1 MQAMLADRDR
11 DRRQLADLVALRR
24 SRVDPLVLTE
34 VARACL
40 TALRPVLDQLVH
52 LLERKQRPV
61 PAFVTG
67 LAAARSAR
75 PRLTRARWR
84 RGRIPPGRKRGVARA
99 PVEPLLKLADTGL
112 EPPVRLDQL
121 TDPHQQADRRL
132 PVTVENRL
140 RLGTLHDTHVP

>member
-1 MQAMLADRDR
+1 MQAMLGDRDR

-24 SRVDPLVLTE
+24 SRVDPLILTE
-34 VARACL
+34 GVRACL

-84 RGRIPPGRKRGVARA
+84 RGRILRGRKRGVARS
-99 PVEPLLKLADTGL
+99 PVEPLLELADAGL
-112 EPPVRLDQL
+112 EPPVRLNQL
-121 TDPHQQADRRL
+121 TDAHQERNRSL
-132 PVTVENRL
+132 PVAIENRL
-140 RLGTLHDTHVP
+140 RLG